1 MTGNSKVHHGVP
13 AESLTRLKPQK
24 LGRHHHRIPQHIKE
38 TTHKYPRIISDY
50 FLRGYRIN
58 LELNKVDVLEHP
70 PRPAECIYRSTLGK
84 VGFTIDR
91 ALLAEALECYYGGTS
106 LPSHEETP
114 ITTSEQRMRERLGQD
129 ICQIFGR
136 TLLSGSGLGEL
147 ERFDNAYEETLW
159 EYVAELR
166 YSSHLTGGESS
177 LFLYLDAELTDRL
190 TSLLA
195 GPPPPRLAGDP
206 LDNIR
211 HLPVRLDCVL
221 AQARLPLSQ
230 VLGLQLGDILTLRLK
245 ERADVRVNQ
254 QPLFRGAIFEDDGT
268 LFLTSIESVKT
279 P

>member
-1 MTGNSKVHHGVP
+1 MKK
-13 AESLTRLKPQK
+13 AAK
-24 LGRHHHRIPQHIKE
+24 
-38 TTHKYPRIISDY
+38 KYPRIISDY

-70 PRPAECIYRSTLGK
+70 PRPAECIYRSPLGK

-106 LPSHEETP
+106 QPSHEETP
-114 ITTSEQRMRERLGQD
+114 ISTSEQRMRERLGQD
-129 ICQIFGR
+129 ISRIFGR
-136 TLLSGSGLGEL
+136 TLLAGSGFGEL

-166 YSSHLTGGESS
+166 YTSHLTSTASS
-177 LFLYLDAELTDRL
+177 LFIYLDAELTDQL
-190 TSLLA
+190 TGLIK
-195 GPPPPRLAGDP
+195 GPPAPRMADDP
-206 LDNIR
+206 LDNIK

-221 AQARLPLSQ
+221 AQARMSLGQ
-230 VLGLQLGDILTLRLK
+230 VLGLQVGDILTLRLK
-245 ERADVRVNQ
+245 ERVDVRVNQ
-254 QPLFRGAIFEDDGT
+254 QPLFRGAIYEDDGT

>member
-1 MTGNSKVHHGVP
+1 M
-13 AESLTRLKPQK
+13 
-24 LGRHHHRIPQHIKE
+24 KE

-58 LELNKVDVLEHP
+58 LELNKVDVLEHS

-114 ITTSEQRMRERLGQD
+114 ISTSEQRMRERLGQD
-129 ICQIFGR
+129 ICRIFGR

-166 YSSHLTGGESS
+166 YSSHLTGSESS

-221 AQARLPLSQ
+221 AQARMPLSQ

-254 QPLFRGAIFEDDGT
+254 QALFRGAIFEDDGT